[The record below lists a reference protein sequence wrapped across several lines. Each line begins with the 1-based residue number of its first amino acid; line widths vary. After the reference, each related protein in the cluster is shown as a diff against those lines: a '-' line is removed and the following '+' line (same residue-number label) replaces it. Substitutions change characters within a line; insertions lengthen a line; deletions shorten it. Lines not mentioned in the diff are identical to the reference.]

1 MYTEFY
7 GLGSQPFQLVPDA
20 RFFFES
26 SVHRQ
31 AMAYLVYG
39 LHHAE
44 GFIVITGEVGA
55 GKTILIDNLL
65 STIDKDNF
73 VIAKLVTTQLAGD
86 DLLHLVASEF
96 GIENE
101 NLSKSS
107 LLKRISDF
115 VLLQHRSGRRA
126 LLIVDEVQNLSFE
139 ALEELRML
147 SNIVSGNTMALQSFL
162 VGQPQ
167 FRKVLASPELEQ
179 LRQRVTAAY
188 HLGPLDETETRAY
201 IEHRLRRADWKN
213 DPRLTEDSFFAIYKH
228 TYGVPRRIN
237 TLCSRLLLYGFIEG
251 LHTLSGAAV
260 EKVASDLKK
269 EIAVVT
275 ASPTDAMSSSRS
287 LASDIERRVDR
298 LEIVVDRHH
307 RMVRRAI
314 AVAARYLL
322 NGSS

>member
-7 GLGSQPFQLVPDA
+7 GLGSPPFQLTPDA

-65 STIDKDNF
+65 STIKKDNF
-73 VIAKLVTTQLAGD
+73 VVAKLVTTQLAGN
-86 DLLHLVASEF
+86 DLLQMVASEF
-96 GIENE
+96 GIEHE
-101 NLSKSS
+101 SLSKAS

-115 VLLQHRSGRRA
+115 VLSQHRSGRRA

-147 SNIVSGNTMALQSFL
+147 SNIVSGNIMALQSFL

-167 FRKVLASPELEQ
+167 FRKVLASAELEQ

-188 HLGPLDETETRAY
+188 HLAPLDETETRAY
-201 IEHRLRRADWKN
+201 VEHRLRRAEWKH
-213 DPRLTEDSFFAIYKH
+213 DPCLTEDSFSAIYRH
-228 TYGVPRRIN
+228 THGVPRRIN

-251 LHTLSGAAV
+251 LHTLGGTAV
-260 EKVASDLKK
+260 EKVANDLQK

-275 ASPTDAMSSSRS
+275 VPSTDTIPSPRSLPTDV
-287 LASDIERRVDR
+287 DRRVER
-298 LEIVVDRHH
+298 LEIALDRHQ
-307 RMVRRAI
+307 RVMKRAI
-314 AVAARYLL
+314 AAVVRHFLS
-322 NGSS
+322 GSS